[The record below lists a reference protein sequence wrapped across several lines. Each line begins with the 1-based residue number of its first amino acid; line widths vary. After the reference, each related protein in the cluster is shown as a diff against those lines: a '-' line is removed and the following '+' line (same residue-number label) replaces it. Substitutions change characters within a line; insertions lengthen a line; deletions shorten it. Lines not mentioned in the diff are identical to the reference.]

1 MRWKLSLAVWAAAV
15 IGVPAG
21 VCAVYN
27 CCTGLLREDFNT
39 TVSLYLSMVSIM
51 VTIFLTWYVYRSE
64 QRRNELAAKREEE
77 DAKRMVVAVLWIG
90 LRQIIYRT
98 GGYLKI
104 TDELIHAAASAS
116 RSLSIEQSQTLNEC
130 MYQLQNIGDTEL
142 NDWSEAHEKAWQF
155 ALTFLPEPAE
165 LFQERI
171 LETKN
176 WEWLVGG
183 AIRELLAS
191 LGSPFA
197 SRPEIVQD
205 RNGQAVFQEYEPGRY
220 RVWAED
226 GRVLL
231 DGAVQ
236 GEDVL
241 DGYAEIYDRFEHRRY
256 LGQYMDSYRHGY
268 GIEYFK
274 DEDENIDYIS
284 KEGQWKKGELVDG
297 IVYHVLLNDS
307 ESEEEEEGEPY
318 HRSPYDWILQLETPE
333 RVQANVDYFPP
344 FRMCDVQMVQGEV
357 RVIEESIQTVE
368 EFCENWK
375 PHTQPIGPSLFE
387 RREGHVKS

>member
-1 MRWKLSLAVWAAAV
+1 M

-21 VCAVYN
+21 ACVVYDY
-27 CCTGLLREDFNT
+27 CTGLLRADLNT
-39 TVSLYLSMVSIM
+39 TASLYLSMVSIM

-77 DAKRMVVAVLWIG
+77 DAKRMVVAVLWTG

-116 RSLSIEQSQTLNEC
+116 RNLSIEQSQILSEC
-130 MYQLQNIGDTEL
+130 MCRLQNIGDTEL
-142 NDWSEAHEKAWQF
+142 DDWSEAHEKAWQF
-155 ALTFLPEPAE
+155 ALNFLPEPAE
-165 LFQERI
+165 LFRERI

-183 AIRELLAS
+183 EIRELLAS
-191 LGSPFA
+191 LGSPLA
-197 SRPEIVQD
+197 PRPEIFQD

-226 GRVLL
+226 GRLLL
-231 DGAVQ
+231 DGAVR

-241 DGYAEIYDRFEHRRY
+241 DGYAELDEAFGQKRY
-256 LGQYMDSYRHGY
+256 CGHYRDGYQHGY
-268 GIEYFK
+268 GVEYLI
-274 DEDENIDYIS
+274 DENIIIITQ
-284 KEGQWKKGELVDG
+284 EGQWEKGKLVDG
-297 IVYHVLLNDS
+297 MIYHVVLEDS
-307 ESEEEEEGEPY
+307 EEDDEEEDGEPR
-318 HRSPYDWILQLETPE
+318 HRSPYDWILQFEDPE
-333 RVQANVDYFPP
+333 KVRVNMECFPP
-344 FRMCDVQMVQGEV
+344 FRMCDVQMIGGEV
-357 RVIEESIQTVE
+357 QVIENSIQTIE

-375 PHTQPIGPSLFE
+375 PHTQPIEPSIFE
-387 RREGHVKS
+387 RG

>member
-27 CCTGLLREDFNT
+27 CCTGLLREDLNT

-77 DAKRMVVAVLWIG
+77 DAKRMVVAVLWTG

-116 RSLSIEQSQTLNEC
+116 RNLSIEQSQTLNEC

-171 LETKN
+171 LETK
-176 WEWLVGG
+176 
-183 AIRELLAS
+183 I
-191 LGSPFA
+191 GS
-197 SRPEIVQD
+197 
-205 RNGQAVFQEYEPGRY
+205 G
-220 RVWAED
+220 W
-226 GRVLL
+226 
-231 DGAVQ
+231 
-236 GEDVL
+236 
-241 DGYAEIYDRFEHRRY
+241 
-256 LGQYMDSYRHGY
+256 
-268 GIEYFK
+268 
-274 DEDENIDYIS
+274 
-284 KEGQWKKGELVDG
+284 
-297 IVYHVLLNDS
+297 
-307 ESEEEEEGEPY
+307 
-318 HRSPYDWILQLETPE
+318 
-333 RVQANVDYFPP
+333 
-344 FRMCDVQMVQGEV
+344 
-357 RVIEESIQTVE
+357 
-368 EFCENWK
+368 
-375 PHTQPIGPSLFE
+375 
-387 RREGHVKS
+387 